1 MSTRLTWILL
11 VTMVFGSAPADAQSP
26 ASDPSRP
33 IALAVVT
40 SQGAVANQDSAA
52 DRDDDFGV
60 DMAIVK
66 VDSANMRGIPSTNG
80 ELVRKLP
87 RRSMLVLIT
96 RDATEGWYNVVDARS
111 GLDGWVHGELVDL
124 RLTSRAAATPF
135 KATQVDTTSPPRIE
149 ANNESDYMLSLK
161 VGTQTYTIPPGTT
174 LNLTLP
180 AGSHRYIATA
190 PNVIPAAGVKTW
202 ETGHLYTWRFYVQ

>member
-1 MSTRLTWILL
+1 MSTRLISILS
-11 VTMVFGSAPADAQSP
+11 VTVFLGSALADAQSP
-26 ASDPSRP
+26 ASERSRP
-33 IALAVVT
+33 ASTAVVS
-40 SQGAVANQDSAA
+40 SQGSGANQGPTA
-52 DRDDDFGV
+52 DRDDDLGA

-66 VDSANMRGIPSTNG
+66 VDSANMRGTPSTNG
-80 ELVRKLP
+80 EVVRKLP

-96 RDATEGWYNVVDARS
+96 REATEGWYNVVDARS
-111 GLDGWVHGELVDL
+111 GVDGWVHGTLVHI
-124 RLTSRAAATPF
+124 RLTSRSASTPF
-135 KATQVDTTSPPRIE
+135 LATQVDTTSPPRIE
-149 ANNESDYMLSLK
+149 ADNESSYTLSLK

-174 LNLTLP
+174 LTLTLP